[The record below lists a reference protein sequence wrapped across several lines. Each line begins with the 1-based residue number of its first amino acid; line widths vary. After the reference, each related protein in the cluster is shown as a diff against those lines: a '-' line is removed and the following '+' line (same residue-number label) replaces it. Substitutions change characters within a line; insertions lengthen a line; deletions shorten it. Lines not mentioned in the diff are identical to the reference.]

1 MRASSQDMPLRDS
14 RWFYLGIATL
24 SQTALA
30 TIHLGIPTLIP
41 LIQAELAL
49 NLTEVGMLVSSVNI
63 GVVATVLWAG
73 RAADRFGERL
83 VIGYGTIAGGTM
95 VLMVNFSE
103 SFVSLLPVFFLIGAP
118 MATGTPAG
126 SKAVAG
132 WFPQK
137 ERGTAMGIRQT
148 GVPVGGTIAALVL
161 PSLGLAFGWRFAL
174 SATGLVTIAM
184 GISVLLLYKQPEH
197 LSVSRGSA
205 LIGGARDIIRR
216 KDIWAVTLY
225 AAIMA
230 GCQWCYLSYIELY
243 LTEDILLS
251 LILAA
256 TLLAAGQI
264 SGAVGRIVFG
274 LVSDRL
280 FLGRRKPVMILLGI
294 VGIAMAILMA
304 FLRPETPAWFIFV
317 VVCFLGLGTMSW
329 QGLYL
334 TLVSEI
340 VGSRMA
346 GVAVGMTNTVT
357 FFGIVVL
364 PPVFGFIA
372 DRSESYQ
379 MAWLALAAVI
389 VLPLVLLSRVKES
402 LP

>member
-1 MRASSQDMPLRDS
+1 MRASSRSMRVRDS

-49 NLTEVGMLVSSVNI
+49 NLTEVGMLVSSVNM

-103 SFVSLLPVFFLIGAP
+103 SFVSLLPVFLLVGAP

-184 GISVLLLYKQPEH
+184 GISVLLLYKEPEH

-357 FFGIVVL
+357 FSGIVVL

-379 MAWLALAAVI
+379 MAWLAMAAVI
-389 VLPLVLLSRVKES
+389 VLPLVLLSRVKE
-402 LP
+402 